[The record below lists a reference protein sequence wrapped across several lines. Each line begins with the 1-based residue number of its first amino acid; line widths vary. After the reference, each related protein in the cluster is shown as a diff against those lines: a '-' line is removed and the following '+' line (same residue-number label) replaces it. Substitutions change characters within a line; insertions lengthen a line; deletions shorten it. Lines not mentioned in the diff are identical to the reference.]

1 MIIIPVIGLLVM
13 DKFSLKPLKCHIEH
27 LEQIPVI
34 VTSGDITSDSEEI
47 LTDYFDQ
54 AASSE
59 SSLIAIEFRESFYI
73 NSSGIVDLL
82 KLFKQVSNK
91 GKKTVIYLPNEYF
104 NTIFQIIGLYEI
116 AQPVS
121 SKEELLKLLRIN
133 R

>member
-1 MIIIPVIGLLVM
+1 M
-13 DKFSLKPLKCHIEH
+13 DKFSLKPLNCTIEH
-27 LEQIPVI
+27 LEHIPVI

-47 LTDYFDQ
+47 LSQYFDQ
-54 AASSE
+54 AISE
-59 SSLIAIEFRESFYI
+59 NCSLIAIEFRESFYI

-82 KLFKQVSNK
+82 KLFKKVSNQ

-116 AQPVS
+116 AQPVLS
-121 SKEELLKLLRIN
+121 TEELLKLFRTN

>member
-1 MIIIPVIGLLVM
+1 M
-13 DKFSLKPLKCHIEH
+13 DKFSLKPLTCSFEY

-47 LTDYFDQ
+47 LTRYFDK
-54 AASSE
+54 ALASDCTV
-59 SSLIAIEFRESFYI
+59 IAIEFRESFYI

-82 KLFKQVSNK
+82 KLFKKVSNS
-91 GKKTVIYLPNEYF
+91 GKKTFIYLPNEYF

-116 AQPVS
+116 APPVMN
-121 SKEELLKLLRIN
+121 KEELLKLIHSN

>member
-1 MIIIPVIGLLVM
+1 M
-13 DKFSLKPLKCHIEH
+13 DKFSLKPLTCSFEY

-47 LTDYFDQ
+47 LTRYFDQ
-54 AASSE
+54 ALDSDCFV
-59 SSLIAIEFRESFYI
+59 IAIEFRESFYI

-82 KLFKQVSNK
+82 KLFKKVSNS

-116 AQPVS
+116 APPVM
-121 SKEELLKLLRIN
+121 SKEELLRLLHSAR
-133 R
+133 